1 MLRILF
7 AAALALSSS
16 SLTACRTRYESAT
29 PLTTMPGAVRLEALT
44 RSQYE
49 VLGRTE
55 GEACA
60 DYHALWPLPIFWI
73 RSDDQ
78 HGVPTPPPA
87 SSPLLRRESRRAAAS
102 AAYKA
107 IALQPDADTILMP
120 RYQVVHETKGIWYRR
135 ACVRVEGKAIRLKLD
150 DELTPDEKSQ
160 RPQTVEAVV
169 RP

>member
-1 MLRILF
+1 MFRPLLV
-7 AAALALSSS
+7 AALAISTWS
-16 SLTACRTRYESAT
+16 TAACRTRHESAT
-29 PLTTMPGAVRLEALT
+29 AVTTMPGAVRLEALT

-60 DYHALWPLPIFWI
+60 DYYALWPLPIFWV

-78 HGVPTPPPA
+78 DGVPHPRATSA
-87 SSPLLRRESRRAAAS
+87 LMRREARRALAS
-102 AAYKA
+102 ANYKA

-120 RYQVVHETKGIWYRR
+120 RYQVSRETKGIWYRR

-150 DELTPDEKSQ
+150 DELSPAQQSE

>member
-1 MLRILF
+1 MLRSLLI
-7 AAALALSSS
+7 AAMLLSCA
-16 SLTACRTRYESAT
+16 SLTACRTRHESGT

-55 GEACA
+55 AEACA
-60 DYHALWPLPIFWI
+60 DYYGLWPLPVFWV

-78 HGVPTPPPA
+78 HGTPAPPSA
-87 SSPLLRRESRRAAAS
+87 AWSGLRRESRRALAS
-102 AAYKA
+102 ATYKA

-120 RYQVVHETKGIWYRR
+120 RYREVHETKGIWYRR
-135 ACVRVEGKAIRLKLD
+135 SCIRVEGKAIRLKLD
-150 DELTPDEKSQ
+150 DELTPAEQ
-160 RPQTVEAVV
+160 AERPNTVEAVV